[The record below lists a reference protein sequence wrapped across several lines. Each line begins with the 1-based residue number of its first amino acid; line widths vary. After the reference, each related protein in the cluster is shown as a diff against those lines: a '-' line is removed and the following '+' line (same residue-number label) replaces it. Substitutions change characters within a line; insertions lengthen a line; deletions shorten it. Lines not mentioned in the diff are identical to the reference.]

1 VKRIF
6 KLEVPEFEAIIT
18 ARPAGMSFKDYRIKR
33 KEQQEKLKF
42 RKTGF
47 LVYLA
52 SEIITQQIGWQ
63 KIERIVKYPPFVGRV
78 KNLKI
83 V

>member
-1 VKRIF
+1 MKR
-6 KLEVPEFEAIIT
+6 KLELEAPEFKDIIT
-18 ARPAGMSFKDYRIKR
+18 ARPTGMSFKDYRRKR
-33 KEQQEKLKF
+33 KEQQEKLKL

-47 LVYLA
+47 IVYLA
-52 SEIITQQIGWQ
+52 SEIITQQIGG
-63 KIERIVKYPPFVGRV
+63 KKVERLIKYRPFVGRV

>member
-1 VKRIF
+1 MKQKF

-18 ARPAGMSFKDYRIKR
+18 ARPTGMSFKDYRRKR

-47 LVYLA
+47 IVYLA
-52 SEIITQQIGWQ
+52 SEIITQQIGG
-63 KIERIVKYPPFVGRV
+63 KKVKKLIKYRPFVGRV